1 MVDIED
7 LASGNHPFDEDRRA
21 GLGLGGGRPA
31 VRRRPKKSSAVRI
44 DGNGNDIG
52 NGVIENGLKQAGEV
66 SDSELRVSK
75 PEAGS
80 GIARIGD
87 GAANALAEH
96 GDEIHRED
104 ESAPASVPGT
114 QSIFIKTFGCS
125 HNQSDSEYMAGQL
138 AAFGYQL
145 VEVPS
150 EADLW
155 IINTCTV
162 KNPSQSAMD
171 TLIRKGRELSKRLVL
186 AGCVPQ
192 GGACSSKTSRASG
205 VWEHPGPH
213 PAQPIPTFA
222 APTPHMRV
230 PPLAVIGG
238 GGGRGSECGGSAAD
252 RPCDGGGGRDAFL
265 MPPAFFPASSLLPP
279 LPLLLSRTWPLAL
292 PPCQGDSGVAEG
304 EGVSVVGVQQIDRM
318 VEGDSGV
325 AEGEGVSVVGVQQ
338 IDRVVEVVEETLKGN
353 TVRLLSRNRAL
364 PALDLPKVRRN
375 KWVEIVPI
383 SVGCLGAC
391 TYCKTKHARG
401 HLGSYPLPVLGVGA
415 VSEDVDRV
423 RAAVAEGVR
432 EIWLSSEDTG
442 AYGRDI
448 GSDLPSLLSALVTS
462 LPPDGRCMLRVGM
475 TNPPYILEHLPEI
488 AKILNHA
495 CVYKFLHLPVQS
507 GSNCVLEGMKR
518 EYTVEE
524 FCRVVDTLMGLVPGL
539 EIATDIICGFP
550 GTSSVQSGS
559 NSVLEGMKRGYT
571 VEEFCRVVDTLMS
584 LVPGLEIATD
594 IICGFPGET
603 AADFEQTLDLIRKY
617 KFAQVHISQFYPRP
631 AKDPVTRMP
640 KVPLRVHKEAS
651 SVSNPTPTYLSRHA
665 SSAHA
670 QSAIR
675 GGEAAQQST
684 HRPHRVLHSLHEL
697 RCKGVKNPLTRP
709 SLSHCCPFTPP
720 PPTPVPLL
728 LILPGTPAARMPK
741 VPSGEVKQ
749 RSRALTALI
758 ESFTP
763 YTNLLGTTQRVWI
776 TDVAADKTKLVGH
789 TDSYVQVLVPP
800 DDVALDKLPGG
811 KPPGDTLAASV
822 SSDDA
827 VDQDKKAL
835 GQIATANGRTA
846 KANEPTSGGKS
857 ALLGSDL
864 FVRIITVGRWSVIG
878 VPVSAP
884 VKYLPVAAGSLDI
897 LNKAQQSK
905 EQQQVETEEQPP
917 LPPLLQEQQSKEHQE
932 AGMGGA
938 SDGCCGGGSE
948 GACAC
953 SGDTPAAAS
962 AEGDKCCNTGSSS
975 SSGVLAAAV
984 EGEVNSTTAVPACG
998 RGAGMG
1004 GELVD
1009 RLLLAGIADPA
1020 GARLSRPAAVPY
1032 RTVNRRFSQR
1042 RFPPIVDL
1050 SHPIPAPPV
1059 FTPTPLPPGPP
1070 AFTPSSAMSS
1080 LPQGLLPSEDD
1091 LLYEEEILRNPFSL
1105 KLWWRYLAARRDSP
1119 ARKRYLIYERA
1130 LVALPGSYK
1139 LWAAYLKERRAA
1151 VRGLPANHAAHAAL
1165 NNAFERALVTMH
1177 RMPRIWLEYL
1187 SALVDDQK
1195 LVTRARRTFDRALR
1209 SLPATQHDRL
1219 WDPYLRFVRQ
1229 PGIPIET
1236 ARRIF
1241 RRFLRFDPLR
1251 VEEYVEF
1258 LVEAQEWREA
1268 AERLASALNDE
1279 KFVSVRGRTRHQ
1291 LWLQLCDLLTRH
1303 AEVMHGD
1310 AGGRGGGGAVG
1321 SGSGGGGGIGGS
1333 GTLKVDAILRSGI
1346 RRFSHEVGRLWT
1358 SLADYYIR
1366 RGLFERARDVYEDG
1380 LTSVMTVRDFSV
1392 VFDALAQFEE
1402 SMLAAKLELTAGEEE
1417 EQEEEAEG
1425 EEEEKEWW
1433 EEEEDGVAEGEE
1445 AGAGAEEAARREDGQ
1460 EQQQAE
1466 GQADKEGQPKGKKLT
1481 KQQLLKLQQLHQ
1493 QQQQQ
1498 QKVQD
1503 GANLAKKQQ
1512 KKKPLDW
1519 MFRTA
1524 DADLRLA
1531 RLEALMDRRPELVSA
1546 VLLRQNPH
1554 NVHEW
1559 HKRAKLFQ
1567 TNPERQI
1574 LTYTE
1579 AVKTVDPFQA
1589 VGKPHTLWVAFAK
1602 LYEKHGDLG
1611 NARRVLER
1619 AVQAR
1624 LKAVEDVAAVWC
1636 EWAEMEVR
1644 HHNFHGARELL
1655 RRATLQPSVAVLR
1668 QGEGEKWC
1676 EWAEMEVQHHNF
1688 HGARELLRR
1697 ATLQPSV
1704 AVLRQVAAEGDKRP
1718 QLKVYR
1724 SLKQT
1729 AAAEGDERPQLKVYR
1744 SLKVWTLY
1752 VDLEES
1758 LGTLETT
1765 RAVYDRIIDLKIA
1778 TPQIIINYALMLEVS
1793 EYERVRKVKAWGR
1806 RGKCNGVYQADYTRI
1821 IDLKIA
1827 TPQII
1832 INYALMLEEHKYFE
1846 DSFKVYE
1853 RGVNIF
1859 KYPHARDI
1867 WTTYLSK
1874 FVQRYGGKKLERARD
1889 LFEQALESAPATD
1902 CKPLYLA
1909 YAKLEEEYGLARHA
1923 MAVYER
1929 AAQAVP
1935 EEQRMGVYEL
1945 FIARAA
1951 ELFGVAKTRDI
1962 YERAI
1967 ESGLPDADVKRMCLR
1982 YAALERRLGEID
1994 RARAIFVHASQL
2006 ADPRSD
2012 GEFWEAWN
2020 AFEIAHGN
2028 EDTFR
2033 DMLRIKRSVSASYS
2047 QLLADPRSD
2056 GEFWEAWNAF
2066 EIAHGNDDTF
2076 RDMLQIKRSVS
2087 ASYSQMQFIL
2097 PEYLMRSTLSSHM
2110 HFILPEYLMKS
2121 TPSVPREG
2129 DTGRGREGAPGE
2141 GLLDVPAAGGMDSM
2155 EALEQAAAG
2164 KTAAGGAGE
2173 GAAKPRVPMFVSG
2186 GTVQEQETGAGVK
2199 SQQAN
2204 PEEIELADEE
2214 EEEEEE
2220 GEEGEGEGGE
2230 GKGRSKVGVTQVSVP
2245 AGVFG
2250 ALAGKAEEMAKR
2262 EREAAE
2268 KGGEEEGKEAA
2279 LGALERFKRQRKQ

>member
-1 MVDIED
+1 
-7 LASGNHPFDEDRRA
+7 
-21 GLGLGGGRPA
+21 
-31 VRRRPKKSSAVRI
+31 
-44 DGNGNDIG
+44 
-52 NGVIENGLKQAGEV
+52 
-66 SDSELRVSK
+66 
-75 PEAGS
+75 
-80 GIARIGD
+80 
-87 GAANALAEH
+87 
-96 GDEIHRED
+96 
-104 ESAPASVPGT
+104 
-114 QSIFIKTFGCS
+114 
-125 HNQSDSEYMAGQL
+125 
-138 AAFGYQL
+138 
-145 VEVPS
+145 
-150 EADLW
+150 
-155 IINTCTV
+155 
-162 KNPSQSAMD
+162 
-171 TLIRKGRELSKRLVL
+171 
-186 AGCVPQ
+186 
-192 GGACSSKTSRASG
+192 
-205 VWEHPGPH
+205 
-213 PAQPIPTFA
+213 
-222 APTPHMRV
+222 
-230 PPLAVIGG
+230 
-238 GGGRGSECGGSAAD
+238 
-252 RPCDGGGGRDAFL
+252 
-265 MPPAFFPASSLLPP
+265 
-279 LPLLLSRTWPLAL
+279 
-292 PPCQGDSGVAEG
+292 
-304 EGVSVVGVQQIDRM
+304 
-318 VEGDSGV
+318 
-325 AEGEGVSVVGVQQ
+325 
-338 IDRVVEVVEETLKGN
+338 
-353 TVRLLSRNRAL
+353 
-364 PALDLPKVRRN
+364 
-375 KWVEIVPI
+375 
-383 SVGCLGAC
+383 
-391 TYCKTKHARG
+391 
-401 HLGSYPLPVLGVGA
+401 
-415 VSEDVDRV
+415 
-423 RAAVAEGVR
+423 
-432 EIWLSSEDTG
+432 
-442 AYGRDI
+442 
-448 GSDLPSLLSALVTS
+448 
-462 LPPDGRCMLRVGM
+462 
-475 TNPPYILEHLPEI
+475 
-488 AKILNHA
+488 
-495 CVYKFLHLPVQS
+495 
-507 GSNCVLEGMKR
+507 
-518 EYTVEE
+518 
-524 FCRVVDTLMGLVPGL
+524 
-539 EIATDIICGFP
+539 
-550 GTSSVQSGS
+550 
-559 NSVLEGMKRGYT
+559 
-571 VEEFCRVVDTLMS
+571 
-584 LVPGLEIATD
+584 
-594 IICGFPGET
+594 
-603 AADFEQTLDLIRKY
+603 
-617 KFAQVHISQFYPRP
+617 
-631 AKDPVTRMP
+631 
-640 KVPLRVHKEAS
+640 
-651 SVSNPTPTYLSRHA
+651 
-665 SSAHA
+665 
-670 QSAIR
+670 
-675 GGEAAQQST
+675 
-684 HRPHRVLHSLHEL
+684 
-697 RCKGVKNPLTRP
+697 
-709 SLSHCCPFTPP
+709 
-720 PPTPVPLL
+720 
-728 LILPGTPAARMPK
+728 
-741 VPSGEVKQ
+741 
-749 RSRALTALI
+749 
-758 ESFTP
+758 
-763 YTNLLGTTQRVWI
+763 
-776 TDVAADKTKLVGH
+776 
-789 TDSYVQVLVPP
+789 
-800 DDVALDKLPGG
+800 
-811 KPPGDTLAASV
+811 
-822 SSDDA
+822 
-827 VDQDKKAL
+827 
-835 GQIATANGRTA
+835 
-846 KANEPTSGGKS
+846 
-857 ALLGSDL
+857 
-864 FVRIITVGRWSVIG
+864 
-878 VPVSAP
+878 
-884 VKYLPVAAGSLDI
+884 
-897 LNKAQQSK
+897 
-905 EQQQVETEEQPP
+905 
-917 LPPLLQEQQSKEHQE
+917 
-932 AGMGGA
+932 
-938 SDGCCGGGSE
+938 
-948 GACAC
+948 
-953 SGDTPAAAS
+953 
-962 AEGDKCCNTGSSS
+962 
-975 SSGVLAAAV
+975 
-984 EGEVNSTTAVPACG
+984 
-998 RGAGMG
+998 
-1004 GELVD
+1004 
-1009 RLLLAGIADPA
+1009 
-1020 GARLSRPAAVPY
+1020 
-1032 RTVNRRFSQR
+1032 
-1042 RFPPIVDL
+1042 
-1050 SHPIPAPPV
+1050 
-1059 FTPTPLPPGPP
+1059 
-1070 AFTPSSAMSS
+1070 MSS

-1219 WDPYLRFVRQ
+1219 WHPYLRFVRQ
-1229 PGIPIET
+1229 PGIPVET
-1236 ARRIF
+1236 ARRVF

-1279 KFVSVRGRTRHQ
+1279 KFVS
-1291 LWLQLCDLLTRH
+1291 
-1303 AEVMHGD
+1303 
-1310 AGGRGGGGAVG
+1310 
-1321 SGSGGGGGIGGS
+1321 
-1333 GTLKVDAILRSGI
+1333 
-1346 RRFSHEVGRLWT
+1346 
-1358 SLADYYIR
+1358 
-1366 RGLFERARDVYEDG
+1366 
-1380 LTSVMTVRDFSV
+1380 
-1392 VFDALAQFEE
+1392 
-1402 SMLAAKLELTAGEEE
+1402 
-1417 EQEEEAEG
+1417 
-1425 EEEEKEWW
+1425 
-1433 EEEEDGVAEGEE
+1433 
-1445 AGAGAEEAARREDGQ
+1445 
-1460 EQQQAE
+1460 
-1466 GQADKEGQPKGKKLT
+1466 
-1481 KQQLLKLQQLHQ
+1481 Q
-1493 QQQQQ
+1493 QQQQE
-1498 QKVQD
+1498 D
-1503 GANLAKKQQ
+1503 ALRANAAASKQKKQQ

-1567 TNPERQI
+1567 NNPERQI

-1668 QGEGEKWC
+1668 Q
-1676 EWAEMEVQHHNF
+1676 
-1688 HGARELLRR
+1688 
-1697 ATLQPSV
+1697 
-1704 AVLRQVAAEGDKRP
+1704 
-1718 QLKVYR
+1718 
-1724 SLKQT
+1724 

-1778 TPQIIINYALMLEVS
+1778 TPQIIINYALMLE
-1793 EYERVRKVKAWGR
+1793 
-1806 RGKCNGVYQADYTRI
+1806 
-1821 IDLKIA
+1821 
-1827 TPQII
+1827 
-1832 INYALMLEEHKYFE
+1832 EHKYFE

-1859 KYPHARDI
+1859 KYPHVRDI

-2047 QLLADPRSD
+2047 Q
-2056 GEFWEAWNAF
+2056 
-2066 EIAHGNDDTF
+2066 
-2076 RDMLQIKRSVS
+2076 
-2087 ASYSQMQFIL
+2087 
-2097 PEYLMRSTLSSHM
+2097 M

-2121 TPSVPREG
+2121 IPSVPREA

-2141 GLLDVPAAGGMDSM
+2141 GLLDAPGAAGAAGGGMDSM

-2164 KTAAGGAGE
+2164 KAAGGVGGAGE

-2220 GEEGEGEGGE
+2220 EGEGEGGE

-2268 KGGEEEGKEAA
+2268 KGGEQEGKEAV

>member
-21 GLGLGGGRPA
+21 GLGRKQSGKSAVNSLNGEISTVDSQAPLPEVGGGRPA

-205 VWEHPGPH
+205 VWEHPGYSG
-213 PAQPIPTFA
+213 
-222 APTPHMRV
+222 RE
-230 PPLAVIGG
+230 IGD
-238 GGGRGSECGGSAAD
+238 RGVAEGEEVSVVGVQQID
-252 RPCDGGGGRDAFL
+252 H
-265 MPPAFFPASSLLPP
+265 
-279 LPLLLSRTWPLAL
+279 
-292 PPCQGDSGVAEG
+292 GDSGVAEG
-304 EGVSVVGVQQIDRM
+304 EGVSVVGVQQIDRV
-318 VEGDSGV
+318 VEVGDSGV

-401 HLGSYPLPVLGVGA
+401 HLGSYPLPVLVGQGVGA

-507 GSNCVLEGMKR
+507 GSNSVLEGMKR

-524 FCRVVDTLMGLVPGL
+524 FCRVVDTLMG
-539 EIATDIICGFP
+539 
-550 GTSSVQSGS
+550 
-559 NSVLEGMKRGYT
+559 
-571 VEEFCRVVDTLMS
+571 

-617 KFAQVHISQFYPRP
+617 KFAQVHISQFYPR
-631 AKDPVTRMP
+631 
-640 KVPLRVHKEAS
+640 
-651 SVSNPTPTYLSRHA
+651 
-665 SSAHA
+665 
-670 QSAIR
+670 
-675 GGEAAQQST
+675 
-684 HRPHRVLHSLHEL
+684 
-697 RCKGVKNPLTRP
+697 
-709 SLSHCCPFTPP
+709 
-720 PPTPVPLL
+720 
-728 LILPGTPAARMPK
+728 PGTPAARMPK

-811 KPPGDTLAASV
+811 KPPGDTSAASV

-857 ALLGSDL
+857 ALFGSDL

-1009 RLLLAGIADPA
+1009 RLLLAGIAV
-1020 GARLSRPAAVPY
+1020 GALGIAVSLAW
-1032 RTVNRRFSQR
+1032 TVYIRYT
-1042 RFPPIVDL
+1042 
-1050 SHPIPAPPV
+1050 PPV

-1668 QGEGEKWC
+1668 Q
-1676 EWAEMEVQHHNF
+1676 
-1688 HGARELLRR
+1688 
-1697 ATLQPSV
+1697 
-1704 AVLRQVAAEGDKRP
+1704 
-1718 QLKVYR
+1718 
-1724 SLKQT
+1724 

-1765 RAVYDRIIDLKIA
+1765 RAVYD
-1778 TPQIIINYALMLEVS
+1778 
-1793 EYERVRKVKAWGR
+1793 
-1806 RGKCNGVYQADYTRI
+1806 RI

-2047 QLLADPRSD
+2047 Q
-2056 GEFWEAWNAF
+2056 
-2066 EIAHGNDDTF
+2066 
-2076 RDMLQIKRSVS
+2076 
-2087 ASYSQMQFIL
+2087 
-2097 PEYLMRSTLSSHM
+2097 M

-2164 KTAAGGAGE
+2164 KAAAGGAGE

>member
-7 LASGNHPFDEDRRA
+7 LASGNHHFDEDRRT
-21 GLGLGGGRPA
+21 GLGRKQGGKIAVNGLNGEISTVNSQAPLPEVGGGRPA
-31 VRRRPKKSSAVRI
+31 VRRRPKKTSAVRI
-44 DGNGNDIG
+44 DGNGNDNNNG
-52 NGVIENGLKQAGEV
+52 NLDNGLKQASEAV
-66 SDSELRVSK
+66 DSESRVLET
-75 PEAGS
+75 EAG
-80 GIARIGD
+80 IGTVRVGD
-87 GAANALAEH
+87 NAANGLEEH
-96 GDEIHRED
+96 RNGINGED
-104 ESAPASVPGT
+104 EGAPTSVPGT
-114 QSIFIKTFGCS
+114 QSIYIKTFGCS
-125 HNQSDSEYMAGQL
+125 HNMSDSEYMAGQL

-192 GGACSSKTSRASG
+192 
-205 VWEHPGPH
+205 
-213 PAQPIPTFA
+213 
-222 APTPHMRV
+222 
-230 PPLAVIGG
+230 
-238 GGGRGSECGGSAAD
+238 
-252 RPCDGGGGRDAFL
+252 
-265 MPPAFFPASSLLPP
+265 
-279 LPLLLSRTWPLAL
+279 
-292 PPCQGDSGVAEG
+292 
-304 EGVSVVGVQQIDRM
+304 
-318 VEGDSGV
+318 GDSGV

-401 HLGSYPLPVLGVGA
+401 HLGSYPLPVL
-415 VSEDVDRV
+415 VDRV

-448 GSDLPSLLSALVTS
+448 GSDLPSLLSALVAS

-507 GSNCVLEGMKR
+507 GSNSVLEGMKR

-550 GTSSVQSGS
+550 G
-559 NSVLEGMKRGYT
+559 
-571 VEEFCRVVDTLMS
+571 
-584 LVPGLEIATD
+584 
-594 IICGFPGET
+594 ET
-603 AADFEQTLDLIRKY
+603 AADFEQTMDLIRKY
-617 KFAQVHISQFYPRP
+617 KFAQVHISQFYPR
-631 AKDPVTRMP
+631 
-640 KVPLRVHKEAS
+640 
-651 SVSNPTPTYLSRHA
+651 
-665 SSAHA
+665 
-670 QSAIR
+670 
-675 GGEAAQQST
+675 
-684 HRPHRVLHSLHEL
+684 
-697 RCKGVKNPLTRP
+697 
-709 SLSHCCPFTPP
+709 
-720 PPTPVPLL
+720 
-728 LILPGTPAARMPK
+728 PGTPAARMPK

-749 RSRALTALI
+749 RSRALTTLI

-811 KPPGDTLAASV
+811 RPPDDTSAVNV
-822 SSDDA
+822 SSCDA
-827 VDQDKKAL
+827 VDQDEKAL
-835 GQIATANGRTA
+835 GKLTAANGSAA
-846 KANEPTSGGKS
+846 KANEPNSGGRS

-864 FVRIITVGRWSVIG
+864 FVRITTVGRWSVIG

-905 EQQQVETEEQPP
+905 EQQQVETEEQPL
-917 LPPLLQEQQSKEHQE
+917 LPPLLQEQQLKEHQDR
-932 AGMGGA
+932 GMGGA
-938 SDGCCGGGSE
+938 SDECCGGGSE
-948 GACAC
+948 GSCAC

-962 AEGDKCCNTGSSS
+962 AEEDKCCNIGSSS
-975 SSGVLAAAV
+975 CSGVLAAAGV
-984 EGEVNSTTAVPACG
+984 GEVRSTTAVPAG
-998 RGAGMG
+998 QRGAGMG

-1009 RLLLAGIADPA
+1009 GLLLAGIAV
-1020 GARLSRPAAVPY
+1020 GALGIAVSLAWTVYIRYRSGGIWAVASCRRNIPY
-1032 RTVNRRFSQR
+1032 RQPSFFSSQVYSHLRTICSTRRRFSETL
-1042 RFPPIVDL
+1042 F
-1050 SHPIPAPPV
+1050 
-1059 FTPTPLPPGPP
+1059 
-1070 AFTPSSAMSS
+1070 
-1080 LPQGLLPSEDD
+1080 LLNSGG
-1091 LLYEEEILRNPFSL
+1091 
-1105 KLWWRYLAARRDSP
+1105 
-1119 ARKRYLIYERA
+1119 
-1130 LVALPGSYK
+1130 ALPGSYK

-1366 RGLFERARDVYEDG
+1366 RGLFERARDV
-1380 LTSVMTVRDFSV
+1380 
-1392 VFDALAQFEE
+1392 
-1402 SMLAAKLELTAGEEE
+1402 MLAAKLELTAGEEE
-1417 EQEEEAEG
+1417 GEAEEEAEG
-1425 EEEEKEWW
+1425 EEGEEEEEREWW
-1433 EEEEDGVAEGEE
+1433 EEEEEGVGEGEE
-1445 AGAGAEEAARREDGQ
+1445 AGAGAEEGGRREEDGQ

-1466 GQADKEGQPKGKKLT
+1466 GQADKEGQAKGKKMT

-1498 QKVQD
+1498 EDALKASSAASKQK
-1503 GANLAKKQQ
+1503 KQ
-1512 KKKPLDW
+1512 KKKPVDW

-1668 QGEGEKWC
+1668 Q
-1676 EWAEMEVQHHNF
+1676 
-1688 HGARELLRR
+1688 
-1697 ATLQPSV
+1697 
-1704 AVLRQVAAEGDKRP
+1704 
-1718 QLKVYR
+1718 
-1724 SLKQT
+1724 

-1765 RAVYDRIIDLKIA
+1765 RAVY
-1778 TPQIIINYALMLEVS
+1778 N
-1793 EYERVRKVKAWGR
+1793 
-1806 RGKCNGVYQADYTRI
+1806 RI

-1859 KYPHARDI
+1859 KYPHVRDI

-1889 LFEQALESAPATD
+1889 LFEQALESAPSTD

-1909 YAKLEEEYGLARHA
+1909 YARLEEEYGLARHA

-1962 YERAI
+1962 YE
-1967 ESGLPDADVKRMCLR
+1967 
-1982 YAALERRLGEID
+1982 
-1994 RARAIFVHASQL
+1994 
-2006 ADPRSD
+2006 
-2012 GEFWEAWN
+2012 
-2020 AFEIAHGN
+2020 
-2028 EDTFR
+2028 
-2033 DMLRIKRSVSASYS
+2033 
-2047 QLLADPRSD
+2047 
-2056 GEFWEAWNAF
+2056 
-2066 EIAHGNDDTF
+2066 
-2076 RDMLQIKRSVS
+2076 
-2087 ASYSQMQFIL
+2087 
-2097 PEYLMRSTLSSHM
+2097 
-2110 HFILPEYLMKS
+2110 
-2121 TPSVPREG
+2121 
-2129 DTGRGREGAPGE
+2129 
-2141 GLLDVPAAGGMDSM
+2141 
-2155 EALEQAAAG
+2155 
-2164 KTAAGGAGE
+2164 
-2173 GAAKPRVPMFVSG
+2173 
-2186 GTVQEQETGAGVK
+2186 
-2199 SQQAN
+2199 
-2204 PEEIELADEE
+2204 
-2214 EEEEEE
+2214 
-2220 GEEGEGEGGE
+2220 
-2230 GKGRSKVGVTQVSVP
+2230 
-2245 AGVFG
+2245 
-2250 ALAGKAEEMAKR
+2250 
-2262 EREAAE
+2262 
-2268 KGGEEEGKEAA
+2268 
-2279 LGALERFKRQRKQ
+2279 